1 MAFTHGKAAVF
12 QVHDGAGLRNLTS
25 YITSVNLARS
35 RDTADTSVLG
45 GTYKTAVV
53 GMASGT
59 ISCAGNYDPTA
70 DGYLQT
76 MFDNAA
82 SAAFE
87 YGPAGGTPSATQPN
101 LEGSCFLTAFGIATP
116 IGGTAT
122 WSGTFLVTGTISRNL
137 T

>member
-12 QVHDGAGLRNLTS
+12 QVHDGVGLRNLTAYLTNVS
-25 YITSVNLARS
+25 LTRG
-35 RDTADTSVLG
+35 RDTAETSVLNG
-45 GTYKTAVV
+45 VTKTYVV
-53 GMASGT
+53 GMASGS
-59 ISCAGNYDPTA
+59 ISCAGNYEPTA

-76 MFDNAA
+76 MFENAA

-101 LEGSCFLTAFGIATP
+101 LEGSCFLTAFNIATP

-122 WSGTFLVTGTISRNL
+122 WSGTFQVTGTIARNL